1 MRLRRHRKRA
11 TKLTVSRSMP
21 SGTPIPIPIFVA
33 PLDDVEDNAD
43 VDNADVDNADVVD
56 V

>member
-1 MRLRRHRKRA
+1 MMVRA
-11 TKLTVSRSMP
+11 GARQGK
-21 SGTPIPIPIFVA
+21 TPIPIPIFVA

-43 VDNADVDNADVVD
+43 VDNADVVD